1 MDNAIRLLTQIGGG
15 AAFNGN
21 QVCGDIR
28 IGIPCTCLATDISG
42 LVPMFRLIYPYPVAS
57 GASLLSHAA
66 KRKRNKMRD
75 KYCFIANIGLWV
87 IRK

>member
-1 MDNAIRLLTQIGGG
+1 MVIRYVETSVSVSP
-15 AAFNGN
+15 AR
-21 QVCGDIR
+21 VV
-28 IGIPCTCLATDISG
+28 ATDISG